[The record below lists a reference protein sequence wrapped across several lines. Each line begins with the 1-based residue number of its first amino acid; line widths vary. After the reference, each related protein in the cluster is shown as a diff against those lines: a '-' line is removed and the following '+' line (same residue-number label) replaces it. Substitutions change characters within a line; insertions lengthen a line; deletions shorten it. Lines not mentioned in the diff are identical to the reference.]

1 MEQDFV
7 LRTYVS
13 SFHTI
18 KSTRLLLSI
27 YTDFYTITFQVKP
40 GSHIPAVCRRA
51 IVVST
56 VQPNDSQKNVCIN
69 SCKQ

>member
-1 MEQDFV
+1 MEEDFV

-27 YTDFYTITFQVKP
+27 YTDFYDKIS
-40 GSHIPAVCRRA
+40 G
-51 IVVST
+51 
-56 VQPNDSQKNVCIN
+56 
-69 SCKQ
+69 